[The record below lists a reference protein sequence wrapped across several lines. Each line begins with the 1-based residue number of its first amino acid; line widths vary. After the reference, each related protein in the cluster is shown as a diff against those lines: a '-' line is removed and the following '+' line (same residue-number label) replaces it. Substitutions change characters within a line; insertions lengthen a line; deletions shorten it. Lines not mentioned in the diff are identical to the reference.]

1 MTCIKCIMSSF
12 ISPEDKFHLSDIPK
26 NERLLLAQEYWFRN
40 QLLSISITR
49 LAKNY
54 RVSRSTLDNRIK
66 HGVLPRAEAN
76 QAMQRLSPGEEK
88 ALYL

>member
-1 MTCIKCIMSSF
+1 MSSF
-12 ISPEDKFHLSDIPK
+12 ISPEDEFHLPDVPK

-40 QLLSISITR
+40 QPPSISIAR

-54 RVSRSTLDNRIK
+54 GVSRSTLDDRIK

-76 QAMQRLSPGEEK
+76 QAMQRFSPGEEE
-88 ALYL
+88 ALYS